1 MFVLAF
7 EILVVV
13 ISCVNCWNYTDFEL
27 FTYREERFTYIHI
40 MVFGALLLSK
50 PYVVKILDK
59 IVNKKV
65 DIVTNCLKKC
75 AQRSLINS
83 FEKNQMKMNGSIERI
98 LLKQVLKY

>member
-1 MFVLAF
+1 MLIVGITQ
-7 EILVVV
+7 ILNYLPTGKKDSPIY
-13 ISCVNCWNYTDFEL
+13 ISWF
-27 FTYREERFTYIHI
+27 
-40 MVFGALLLSK
+40 FGALLLSK

>member
-1 MFVLAF
+1 
-7 EILVVV
+7 
-13 ISCVNCWNYTDFEL
+13 
-27 FTYREERFTYIHI
+27 